1 MYICLTNVIFA
12 LQCQAIVVGFLGSLI
27 AIVMGGIKSND
38 VELDHAY
45 LLCASSLVTV
55 SLASL
60 VLGLITAGVIVLSR
74 HCHINPDNVATPIAA
89 SLGDITSLALLSW
102 VSTLLYE
109 SIGMECIS
117 LHFAYSELHV
127 QNVIIMLIISCR
139 HLLAIEST
147 SMNRKLMAVHSGKFK
162 TPNTLA
168 VIQGDSCNT
177 SFFYFFELELS

>member
-1 MYICLTNVIFA
+1 
-12 LQCQAIVVGFLGSLI
+12 
-27 AIVMGGIKSND
+27 MGGIKSND

-109 SIGMECIS
+109 SIGNPVIS
-117 LHFAYSELHV
+117 HHYTKS
-127 QNVIIMLIISCR
+127 
-139 HLLAIEST
+139 
-147 SMNRKLMAVHSGKFK
+147 K
-162 TPNTLA
+162 
-168 VIQGDSCNT
+168 
-177 SFFYFFELELS
+177 